1 MLACIKMLSLMV
13 SLFDKTS
20 VAAYYTKVFELCLGG
35 FDLRRNPPSCLLSI
49 VDIETS
55 MISLFSGLIMK
66 LNEKTFKPLFVR
78 ILEWAE
84 TEVDNGAGENEN
96 NRNVLRNIVF
106 YRVVCQLAEK
116 LRWFIHFFSCI
127 PFCVTDEGL

>member
-20 VAAYYTKVFELCLGG
+20 VAAYYTKVFELCLAG
-35 FDLRRNPPSCLLSI
+35 FDIRRNPPSCLPSI
-49 VDIETS
+49 VDVETS
-55 MISLFSGLIMK
+55 IISLFSALVMK

-84 TEVDNGAGENEN
+84 TEVDNGTGENEN
-96 NRNVLRNIVF
+96 NRNVPRNIVF

-116 LRWFIHFFSCI
+116 LR
-127 PFCVTDEGL
+127 